1 MQTTFPRVSS
11 TSRMLDLLGSSADE
25 VADTLKS
32 LSIQGVRNT
41 ARFLNPIVRFAKTQ
55 CGGAKDMDVMT
66 GTTLRIVLPWGTQ
79 HFPLP
84 PAVKSFLEA
93 FNRGEYPQLE
103 MEQQAIGSSVLADNA
118 KGRRHGTC

>member
-1 MQTTFPRVSS
+1 MQTAFPRVSS
-11 TSRMLDLLGSSADE
+11 ASRILGLLGSNADE

-41 ARFLNPIVRFAKTQ
+41 ARFLNPIVRFARTQ
-55 CGGAKDMDVMT
+55 CGGATDMDVMT

-84 PAVKSFLEA
+84 PAVQSFLEA

-103 MEQQAIGSSVLADNA
+103 MDHQTIGSSALAGTA
-118 KGRRHGTC
+118 KG